1 MYRNYYVFLMRGY
14 MLDNFF
20 KFKENGTDFKTE
32 ILAGITTFL
41 AMAYIL
47 GVNPSMLA
55 DGGMPATGVFFSTAI
70 ASGIACII
78 MGLVA
83 KYPVGLAPGM
93 GLNALFTYTIILEM
107 GNTWETALAAVFVA
121 SILFLIITISGLRE
135 AILNII
141 PVDLKLGIGAGI
153 GFFLAFLGLKGAGI
167 IVSDPS
173 TIVAMGSL
181 LSPPALLALIGIMVT
196 LIFHVQKV
204 PAAVF
209 FGMVITAVIGV
220 VFTFLGFG
228 TGNVLMPSIPSQLIS
243 FNFDFS
249 LFGGFL
255 RGFGQLFSNIPNL
268 IMMVFSLLFVT
279 FFDTT
284 GTLISLGRQCGF
296 IDEDGQAVGI
306 EKAFLSDA
314 VGGIIGSAC
323 GTSTVSAYVESA
335 TGIGMGAKTGLA
347 AVVTGIFFI
356 LSIFFAPIVLALFT
370 SSVTAAALMIVGV
383 LMMVQLKDVQWDNV
397 VVASS
402 IFMTIIMMIL
412 TYSIS
417 LGIAWGFLTYAVATI
432 ATGKF
437 KEMSWGIYVLVIIFL
452 LYLFFGL

>member
-1 MYRNYYVFLMRGY
+1 MF
-14 MLDNFF
+14 DNFF

-32 ILAGITTFL
+32 IIAGLTTFL

-47 GVNPSMLA
+47 GVNPTMLA
-55 DGGMPATGVFFSTAI
+55 DGGMPATGVFFATAI

-78 MGLVA
+78 MGLVS

-93 GLNALFTYTIILEM
+93 GLNALFTYTIILTM
-107 GNTWETALAAVFVA
+107 GNTWETALAAVFVS
-121 SILFLIITISGLRE
+121 SILFLLITISGLRE

-167 IVSDPS
+167 IIDDPS
-173 TIVAMGSL
+173 TLVAMGNL
-181 LSPPALLALIGIMVT
+181 LVPSASLALIGIVIT

-209 FGMVITAVIGV
+209 FGMIITAILGVIMTFAGFGAGDPLMPTLPAQVIT
-220 VFTFLGFG
+220 T
-228 TGNVLMPSIPSQLIS
+228 
-243 FNFDFS
+243 NFDWS
-249 LFGGFL
+249 LFGGFA

-268 IMMVFSLLFVT
+268 IMIVFSLLFVT

-296 IDEDGQAVGI
+296 IDEDGKAVGI

-314 VGGIIGSAC
+314 VGGIIGSIC
-323 GTSTVSAYVESA
+323 GTSTVTAYVESA

-347 AVVTGIFFI
+347 AIVTGLLFI
-356 LSIFFAPIVLALFT
+356 LSIFFSPIVLSLFT
-370 SSVTAAALMIVGV
+370 SSVTAAALVIVGI
-383 LMMVQLKDVQWDNV
+383 LMMAQLKEVQWDNV
-397 VVASS
+397 VIAASV
-402 IFMTIIMMIL
+402 FMTIIMMIL
-412 TYSIS
+412 SYSIS
-417 LGIAWGFLTYAVATI
+417 LGIAWGFVTYAIATI

-437 KEMSWGIYVLVIIFL
+437 KEMSWGIYVLVIVFAF
-452 LYLFFGL
+452 YLFFGL